1 MTSSLF
7 DLTGKTA
14 VLTGGSGVLGSAMAM
29 GLLEAGGSVC
39 LIGRDLETAQR
50 VAGTLSRDPART
62 LGLAADVS
70 SRESLEVAAE
80 TIAAR
85 WEHIDILVNA
95 AGGNRPGAITNPN
108 QSFFELDAEEL
119 RLVID
124 TNLLGTFLPC
134 QVLSKSMRDTGRG
147 SIINISSMAAQRPLT
162 RVSAYAA
169 AKAGIDNFTR
179 WLAVYMA
186 REVSP
191 QIRVNAIAPG
201 FFLGEQNRAMLMDA
215 STGKPTP
222 RGQLVLEHTP
232 MARFGDPPDLVGTLI
247 WLSSPASAFVTG
259 IVVPVDG
266 GFSAFGGV

>member
-7 DLTGKTA
+7 DLTNKTA
-14 VLTGGSGVLGSAMAM
+14 ILTGGSGVLGRAMAK
-29 GLLEAGGSVC
+29 GLLEAGATVC
-39 LIGRDLETAQR
+39 LIGRDLEKAQR
-50 VAGTLSRDPART
+50 VASSLSPDPART
-62 LGLAADVS
+62 LGLAADVN
-70 SRESLEVAAE
+70 SRESLEAAAE
-80 TIAAR
+80 AFSKR
-85 WEHIDILVNA
+85 WNHIDILVNA

-108 QSFFELDAEEL
+108 QTFFDLDANEL
-119 RLVID
+119 RLVMD
-124 TNLLGTFLPC
+124 TNLLGTFLPS
-134 QVLSKSMRDTGRG
+134 QIFGKAMRDAGSG

-191 QIRVNAIAPG
+191 QVRVNAIAPG
-201 FFLGEQNRAMLMDA
+201 FFLGEQNRAMLMDV
-215 STGKPTP
+215 STNKPTP
-222 RGQLVLEHTP
+222 RGQLVLDHTP
-232 MARFGDPPDLVGTLI
+232 MARFGDPPDLVGTLV
-247 WLSSPASAFVTG
+247 WLSSPAAVFVTG